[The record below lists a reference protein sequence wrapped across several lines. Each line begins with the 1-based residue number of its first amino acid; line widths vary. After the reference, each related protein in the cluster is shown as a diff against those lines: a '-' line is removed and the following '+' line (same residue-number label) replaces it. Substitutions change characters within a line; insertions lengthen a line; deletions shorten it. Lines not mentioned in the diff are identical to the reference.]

1 MRKNTFTLLVS
12 CILSLNL
19 CAQHTLVLK
28 SGEKMNGK
36 VASITNGVIS
46 FDFKGNNMKFNVSE
60 VRSILFD
67 EGATTTSAQSSGV
80 SGTFSGEPGEKS
92 VTANNAVVRYKVA
105 DRTIAKP
112 PVINNLTQEKGTV
125 VVSITIDKY
134 GHVRKATPGAE
145 GSTTKSDYLLTKAKQ
160 AAESA
165 LFNNVPNAPL
175 EQTGYMV
182 IVF

>member
-1 MRKNTFTLLVS
+1 MKKNIITLFAACFVF
-12 CILSLNL
+12 LNL
-19 CAQHTLVLK
+19 QAQHTLLLK

-36 VASITNGVIS
+36 VVSLTNGVIT
-46 FDFKGNNMKFNVSE
+46 FDFKGNNMKFNVTE
-60 VRSILFD
+60 VKSILFE
-67 EGATTTSAQSSGV
+67 EGGSTAPAHV
-80 SGTFSGEPGEKS
+80 SGTVTGEPGEKS

-105 DRTIAKP
+105 DRTITKP
-112 PVINNLTQEKGTV
+112 PMINNLTQEKGTV
-125 VVSITIDKY
+125 VVSITVDKY

-145 GSTTKSDYLLTKAKQ
+145 GSTTKSEYLLTKAKQ

-175 EQTGYMV
+175 EQNGYMV